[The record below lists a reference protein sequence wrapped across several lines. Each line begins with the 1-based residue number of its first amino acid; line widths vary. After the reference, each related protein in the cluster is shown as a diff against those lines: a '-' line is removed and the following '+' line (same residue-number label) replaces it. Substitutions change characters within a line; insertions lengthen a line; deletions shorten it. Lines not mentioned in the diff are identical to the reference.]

1 MAKTMAVR
9 PATSSIYSGSPE
21 STPFKKPSAVEIFK
35 IHNTTTEISKY
46 SEIFSEDDLFKP
58 PIDSTTNTSSFND
71 EEVRKFK
78 KKGKKQDLKVFQI
91 KLGSMLVVRI

>member
-1 MAKTMAVR
+1 MARSMAVR

-71 EEVRKFK
+71 EEVRKSFK
-78 KKGKKQDLKVFQI
+78 NKI
-91 KLGSMLVVRI
+91 KFKSSSNKIRKYLGCYDF

>member
-71 EEVRKFK
+71 EEVRKFFENK
-78 KKGKKQDLKVFQI
+78 I
-91 KLGSMLVVRI
+91 KFKSFSNKIR